1 MRLRCASF
9 VGVVGIAGA
18 DSSRQRCAGRGMHE
32 GELSGSF
39 PPRLPC
45 AHSRPCLIVNLVAG
59 ARSRAARARAGA
71 VLCASASASGVV
83 WAYCGQSGASCGL
96 LRVRGTGGEVGL
108 PLAHL
113 SAASVGRGRA

>member
-1 MRLRCASF
+1 MRPRCASF
-9 VGVVGIAGA
+9 VGVVGIELILLANAALGA
-18 DSSRQRCAGRGMHE
+18 VCIKASCQGASPHACRARIRGLASS
-32 GELSGSF
+32 
-39 PPRLPC
+39 
-45 AHSRPCLIVNLVAG
+45 VNLAAG